1 VYDYRQR
8 MSSGRLVLIAAAT
21 LLALAACSDS
31 PTPSTPSATS
41 AAPASRD
48 DCGGAVT
55 KVQERLA
62 RPGVQGVRVEGQCTT
77 VVITTTLSDGD
88 AGTARQLCDLAAEV
102 AYTGGVNS
110 IRVLGQADKELAQG
124 IAGAKCL

>member
-1 VYDYRQR
+1 
-8 MSSGRLVLIAAAT
+8 MVLIAAAT

-31 PTPSTPSATS
+31 PTTPAPTPTSGAAT
-41 AAPASRD
+41 AG
-48 DCGGAVT
+48 DCGGAVA

-102 AYTGGVNS
+102 AYTGGVNG

-124 IAGAKCL
+124 IAGAKCR

>member
-1 VYDYRQR
+1 
-8 MSSGRLVLIAAAT
+8 MSTRPFGLIAVAT

-31 PTPSTPSATS
+31 PTTSTATPTPGGAS
-41 AAPASRD
+41 TGAAAARD

-62 RPGVQGVRVEGQCTT
+62 RPGVQGVKAEGQCTT

-102 AYTGGVNS
+102 AYTGDVKG
-110 IRVLGQADKELAQG
+110 IRVLGQSSKELAQG
-124 IAGAKCL
+124 IAGGKCL

>member
-1 VYDYRQR
+1 MHGRR
-8 MSSGRLVLIAAAT
+8 SGLITAAA

-31 PTPSTPSATS
+31 PTPATPTPGAST
-41 AAPASRD
+41 AAAAGRD

-62 RPGVQGVRVEGQCTT
+62 RPGVQGVKAEGQCTT
-77 VVITTTLSDGD
+77 VVVTTTLSDGD

-102 AYTGGVNS
+102 AYTGDVKG
-110 IRVLGQADKELAQG
+110 IRVIGQSGKELAQG
-124 IAGAKCL
+124 ISGAKCI

>member
-1 VYDYRQR
+1 MV
-8 MSSGRLVLIAAAT
+8 SIAAAT

-31 PTPSTPSATS
+31 PTTTPLRPATTGG
-41 AAPASRD
+41 AASRD

-62 RPGVQGVRVEGQCTT
+62 RPGVQGVKVEGQCTT

-102 AYTGGVNS
+102 AYTGGVNG
-110 IRVLGQADKELAQG
+110 IRVLGQSGKELAQG